1 MLIVLTFCGIGFLCL
16 IYSRWER
23 NQLKTEQYL
32 IFSKKIK
39 KKFRFVFL
47 TDLHEKEFGE
57 DNTVLLKKIRSLN
70 PNCILVGGDF
80 PISHSSEETDI
91 RDEVEKGIALLQ
103 KLKEEYKI
111 YYAFGNHEEK
121 LFTKKEIKGRKTA
134 FQKALEGVTLIDGKG
149 VFLDEEIYLAGF
161 PLDISYYRPLYFKEK
176 KPLEEE
182 IREKWKSAIADS
194 KAKAVQESS
203 DFEAKTKQG
212 IDISEE
218 ENRRDSSKKGKE
230 EKNTGVFC
238 IAMLHSPFYREEA
251 LSLGVDLLL
260 SGHFH
265 GGAVGIPFIA
275 LMTPQFLFF
284 IGKPRGL
291 FKRGT
296 QYFFISR
303 GLGTHT
309 INVRIHNFP
318 ELSCFDLCPVKE

>member
-1 MLIVLTFCGIGFLCL
+1 M
-16 IYSRWER
+16 
-23 NQLKTEQYL
+23 
-32 IFSKKIK
+32 
-39 KKFRFVFL
+39 
-47 TDLHEKEFGE
+47 
-57 DNTVLLKKIRSLN
+57 KKIRSLN
-70 PNCILVGGDF
+70 PNCILIGGDF

-194 KAKAVQESS
+194 KGKAVQESS
-203 DFEAKTKQG
+203 DFEAKIKQG
-212 IDISEE
+212 IYISEE
-218 ENRRDSSKKGKE
+218 ENRRDSSKKVKE

-275 LMTPQFLFF
+275 LMTPQFHFF
-284 IGKPRGL
+284 VGKPRGL